1 MDKAL
6 AVVELISVA
15 RGVAAADEMLK
26 GGDVTLHVSCSIC
39 PGKYL
44 IVAGGQVGA
53 VKSALKAGLAAGAE
67 AVTDSLL
74 LPNAHPDLFPALSG
88 ATDPGALASLGVVET
103 LSGPAAVEGADAAA
117 KAARVRL
124 LEIRLGRGLGAK
136 AIFSFTGDVSEVRT
150 AAKAAEN
157 LIAPKGLLVDLTVI
171 PRPHKDLL
179 PFVV

>member
-44 IVAGGQVGA
+44 IV
-53 VKSALKAGLAAGAE
+53 AGLAAGAE

-136 AIFSFTGDVSEVRT
+136 ALFSFTGDVSEVRT